1 MEKSSSLP
9 TNKQIRVTQM
19 PALHESDTATKELFS
34 EDTNLNRQLGLS
46 EAFAIVIGRILGSGI
61 FRTPA
66 PIMILVSSV
75 GLFSGVWILGG
86 IATLLGAFCYAE
98 LVAMMP
104 RSGGP
109 YAFLKAAYPPIWTF
123 LRGWAMFFVSETG
136 AIAAV
141 ALVFAGY
148 ANALWTIA
156 TGEPYSR
163 TIEVI
168 IALGTIWSL
177 TLINCRGVMLGGII
191 QDIFSSLKV
200 LALGAVIA
208 VGFGFGGDFSHFTTD
223 FMPDEFNWGTLLAFG
238 AAMRYAFFAYSG
250 WEGPTYI
257 AEEVRNPRKNL
268 PLSMLLGIAGI
279 MLLYLAANG
288 AYLHQ
293 LTVEEL
299 KIHKWVATEAMRV
312 AIGTTGGVLISLA
325 VMLNTFGNVSAQIM
339 CKARTWYAMARDG
352 LFIRNLNRVNPRSKT
367 PNVALV
373 TQAGWAS
380 ILLFAAAFAE
390 NAYETII
397 DFFSFTSSIFNV
409 MTFTAVFILRRKFPN
424 QHRPYRTW
432 GYPYTLI
439 VVLII
444 QVWFMVTTLITA
456 FIPSLLGILLTSTG
470 LLYYFRAE
478 IVQWLKRLWRVI

>member
-1 MEKSSSLP
+1 MSSLSGS
-9 TNKQIRVTQM
+9 
-19 PALHESDTATKELFS
+19 ESASQDLFT
-34 EDTNLNRQLGLS
+34 EETNLNRRLGLG

-75 GLFSGVWILGG
+75 ALFSGVWIVAG

-98 LVAMMP
+98 LVAMIP

-109 YAFLKAAYPPIWTF
+109 YAYLKAAYPPIWAF

-141 ALVFAGY
+141 SLVFAGY
-148 ANALWTIA
+148 ANALWEIS
-156 TGEPYSR
+156 TGAPYSR
-163 TIEVI
+163 LIEVL
-168 IALGTIWSL
+168 IALSTIWIL
-177 TLINCRGVMLGGII
+177 TLINCFGVMIGGLV

-200 LALGAVIA
+200 FALSAVIA
-208 VGFGFGGDFSHFTTD
+208 VGFGVGGDFSHFTTN
-223 FMPDEFNWGTLLAFG
+223 FMPEELNWGTLLAFG

-268 PLSMLLGIAGI
+268 PLAMLLGIAGI

-288 AYLHQ
+288 AYLNQ
-293 LTVEEL
+293 LTVEQI
-299 KIHKWVATEAMRV
+299 KAHKWVATKAMRA

-339 CKARTWYAMARDG
+339 CKARTWYAMARDD
-352 LFIRNLNRVNPRSKT
+352 LFIRRLIRINPRTKT

-380 ILLFAAAFAE
+380 ILLLGAALAE
-390 NAYETII
+390 HAYETII

-409 MTFTAVFILRRKFPN
+409 MTFAAVFVLRRKFPK
-424 QHRPYRTW
+424 QPRPYRTW
-432 GYPYTLI
+432 GYPFTLI
-439 VVLII
+439 IVLII

-456 FIPSLLGILLTSTG
+456 FVPSLLGILLTSTG
-470 LLYYFRAE
+470 LLYYYRAK
-478 IVQWLKRLWRVI
+478 ICIWLKR